1 MEFRPILSGSIIC
14 AGLMLLSPYGMGR
27 DIYRCEVNGV
37 VQFTEEKCDKNAQP
51 VQLKGLAAPLEPFDL
66 KKIQH
71 MDASIRR
78 HMIQERITLRQNRIK
93 THRRNMEK
101 ELKAIRQK
109 AQPPKGSGSPRASS
123 SVRDQEETGQL
134 RTLADS
140 GATEAAGNLSEQ
152 MKSVISH
159 YKTLIEAEQFQIDI
173 LLQELKVMKE
183 LNTPGS

>member
-159 YKTLIEAEQFQIDI
+159 NPDRSRTVPDRYSAAGAE
-173 LLQELKVMKE
+173 VMKE